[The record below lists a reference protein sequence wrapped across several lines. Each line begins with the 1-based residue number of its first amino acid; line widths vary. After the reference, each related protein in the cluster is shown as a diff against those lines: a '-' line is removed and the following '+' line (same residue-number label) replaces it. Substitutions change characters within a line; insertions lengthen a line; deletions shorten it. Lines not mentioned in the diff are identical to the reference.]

1 VHISVALLLELGL
14 ILTALSA
21 VGALARRFAL
31 TPVPLYLL
39 AGLALGEG
47 GVAPVPAAGDFVEI
61 GGAIGVVLLLL
72 TLGLEFSVGELAAS
86 MRRHLPSA
94 VVDLVLNATPGAV
107 AGWLLGLNP
116 VGVLALAGAT
126 WVSSSG
132 IVARLLDDLG
142 RLGNRE
148 TPAVLSVLV
157 LEDFAMA
164 AYLPVLTV
172 LAVGGAWW
180 QAGVGMLIAVGA
192 VAGAFAAS
200 QRWGSVIGRLLSH
213 PEPEQ
218 LMLRVL
224 GTTLVVAGL
233 AELVGASAAVG
244 AFLVGLTLTGQL
256 AIRARAV
263 LAPLRDLFAAAFFL
277 AIGLGVEPGALP
289 PVLPAALALAAVTA
303 ATKLLTGAYAASRD
317 GVARRGQLR
326 AGAALIPRGEFSI
339 VILGLAATTDP
350 ALSAVVTA
358 YVFVLATTGPI
369 IARLT
374 GPPST
379 SPV

>member
-1 VHISVALLLELGL
+1 
-14 ILTALSA
+14 
-21 VGALARRFAL
+21 
-31 TPVPLYLL
+31 VPLYLL

-47 GVAPVPAAGDFVEI
+47 GIAPVPAAGEFVEI

-72 TLGLEFSVGELAAS
+72 TLGLEFSVGELATS
-86 MRRHLPSA
+86 LRRHLPSA
-94 VVDLVLNATPGAV
+94 AVDLVLNATPGAI
-107 AGWLLGLNP
+107 AGWLIGLNA
-116 VGVLALAGAT
+116 VGIMALAGAT
-126 WVSSSG
+126 WISSSG

-164 AYLPVLTV
+164 AYLPLLTV
-172 LAVGGAWW
+172 LAVGGTAW
-180 QAGVGMLIAVGA
+180 QGALGMFIAVGA
-192 VAGAFAAS
+192 VASAFALTH
-200 QRWGSVIGRLLSH
+200 RWGPLIGRLLSH

-218 LMLRVL
+218 LLLRVL

-233 AELVGASAAVG
+233 AEFIGVSAAVG

-256 AIRARAV
+256 ATRARAV
-263 LAPLRDLFAAAFFL
+263 LNPLRDLFAAAFFL
-277 AIGLGVEPGALP
+277 AIGLAVDPSALR

-317 GVARRGQLR
+317 KVGHRGQLR

-339 VILGLAATTDP
+339 VILGLTAVADVALAA
-350 ALSAVVTA
+350 LITA
-358 YVFVLATTGPI
+358 
-369 IARLT
+369 
-374 GPPST
+374 
-379 SPV
+379 